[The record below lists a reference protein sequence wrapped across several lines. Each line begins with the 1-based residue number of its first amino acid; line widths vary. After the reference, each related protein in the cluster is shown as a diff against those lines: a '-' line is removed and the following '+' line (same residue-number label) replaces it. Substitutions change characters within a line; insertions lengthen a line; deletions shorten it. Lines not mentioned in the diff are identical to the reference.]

1 MDANMMNVFYT
12 YGPLIFMVL
21 VIYFLIIKPQRK
33 EQKRRKEM
41 LDGLKRGNRVVTIG
55 GIFGA
60 LTEVRD
66 TTVKLK
72 IAEHVEIEV
81 SRASINANVSAEER
95 SEKE

>member
-12 YGPLIFMVL
+12 YGPLVFMVL

-55 GIFGA
+55 GIFGV

>member
-12 YGPLIFMVL
+12 YGPLVFMVL

-55 GIFGA
+55 GIFGV

-81 SRASINANVSAEER
+81 SRASINANISAEER